1 MGPPNTF
8 VCCGEIIQNIPD
20 FLEHTDTAH
29 PGFINDQNYGM
40 LSFNASITYSQGH
53 GIPISIPNNRNN
65 GVYGHAYLT
74 NGKKI
79 LMNEADATFNNEF
92 YLTNQIAL
100 SNSNYC
106 NYDYNNSFTYGLKD
120 PNDASVILGNQ
131 VLSDRS
137 SISGNLDNDPLIF
150 GSFPYNDD
158 NNNQYS
164 TASSPSSDNS
174 SISGSLEDD
183 PLFFVSNSSISST
196 STTYSPDT
204 ISATYSPTSSA
215 AATSSL
221 VKMVNNNGDTV
232 INQTAATYIPNN
244 VLVSS
249 PTTYSNSINTTTS
262 TAIASSSTSS
272 NASLVNNNQTAATY
286 NIPNTQYPVNY
297 SLFYNV
303 PSVCTNNNGTVDY
316 ASRYPR
322 IQPKTSITL
331 ADICVDPTK
340 SSKKRSSSFLDEDRY
355 NNKRRLNRIN
365 EVSTNMVGG
374 VLPVPGMIVN
384 KDLSTQS
391 EDKYPYKCTIL
402 GCPKVYKNA
411 NGLKYHNEHGH
422 VEQNDNGRS
431 KPFPCRVAGCNK
443 SYGSKGGLIYHI
455 NHSHPQDVWAL
466 P

>member
-1 MGPPNTF
+1 MPHATEEMSLLISNTNDNITNNDNNGNVSTSSSVTSSPLSSASLKYSDNMGPPNTF

-100 SNSNYC
+100 SSSNYC
-106 NYDYNNSFTYGLKD
+106 NYDYNNNYTYGLKD

-137 SISGNLDNDPLIF
+137 SVPGSLDNDPLIF

-196 STTYSPDT
+196 STTYSPET

-221 VKMVNNNGDTV
+221 VKMVNNN
-232 INQTAATYIPNN
+232 AATYIPNN

-286 NIPNTQYPVNY
+286 NIPTTQYPVNY

-340 SSKKRSSSFLDEDRY
+340 SSKKH
-355 NNKRRLNRIN
+355 
-365 EVSTNMVGG
+365 
-374 VLPVPGMIVN
+374 
-384 KDLSTQS
+384 LSTQS

>member
-1 MGPPNTF
+1 MPHATEEMSLLISNTNDNITNNDNNGNVSTSSSVTSSPLSSASLKYSDNMGPPNTF

-92 YLTNQIAL
+92 YLTNQIA
-100 SNSNYC
+100 
-106 NYDYNNSFTYGLKD
+106 F
-120 PNDASVILGNQ
+120 
-131 VLSDRS
+131 
-137 SISGNLDNDPLIF
+137 LDNDPLIF

-196 STTYSPDT
+196 STTYSPET

-221 VKMVNNNGDTV
+221 VKMVNNN
-232 INQTAATYIPNN
+232 AATYIPNN

-286 NIPNTQYPVNY
+286 NIPTTQYPVNY

-340 SSKKRSSSFLDEDRY
+340 SSKKH
-355 NNKRRLNRIN
+355 
-365 EVSTNMVGG
+365 
-374 VLPVPGMIVN
+374 
-384 KDLSTQS
+384 LSTQS